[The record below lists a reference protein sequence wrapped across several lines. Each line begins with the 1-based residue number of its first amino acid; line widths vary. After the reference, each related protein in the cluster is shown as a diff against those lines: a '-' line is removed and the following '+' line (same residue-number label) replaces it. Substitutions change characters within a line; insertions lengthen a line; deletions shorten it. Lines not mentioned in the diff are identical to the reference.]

1 MMTNNADFQQE
12 IWQPWKH
19 IRRLEMDNDYRQD
32 SLDILYSDN
41 DPDND
46 PDHDGLR
53 YGGFDKPHG
62 LGVQGRDSEEYLIL
76 Y

>member
-1 MMTNNADFQQE
+1 MIKDNADLKQE

-19 IRRLEMDNDYRQD
+19 VRRLEMDVDYKQD
-32 SLDILYSDN
+32 SLDTVYSD
-41 DPDND
+41 DD

-62 LGVQGRDSEEYLIL
+62 LGVQGRESEEYLIL